1 MFLFLCLILIINFL
15 LRQKNLHSYKWE
27 GEKKITIIYAWYSC
41 PLCPVLEMICNG
53 KNMTCVLYMKFN
65 LSVPILIFIN
75 LHVLLS
81 STSPLL
87 IENQVNSECPFFF
100 FLIRTLLL
108 GLNFDLE
115 FLIKAGWALVVSWQQ
130 LMLILLIIPFWQAF
144 EWPVPLL
151 DGLYQFVGSPCST
164 WMLKNSIVTSPTSVR
179 SAFCYCRSDLEVKQ
193 KKNKYY

>member
-100 FLIRTLLL
+100 FSDQNSFTRSKLWPGIFNKGWLSIGGFLTAADARSPDYSFLTSIWVASPTLRWAVPVCRLSLFYLDAEKFHCNQPNLCEKCILLL
-108 GLNFDLE
+108 QIRL
-115 FLIKAGWALVVSWQQ
+115 
-130 LMLILLIIPFWQAF
+130 
-144 EWPVPLL
+144 
-151 DGLYQFVGSPCST
+151 GSE
-164 WMLKNSIVTSPTSVR
+164 R
-179 SAFCYCRSDLEVKQ
+179 
-193 KKNKYY
+193 KKE